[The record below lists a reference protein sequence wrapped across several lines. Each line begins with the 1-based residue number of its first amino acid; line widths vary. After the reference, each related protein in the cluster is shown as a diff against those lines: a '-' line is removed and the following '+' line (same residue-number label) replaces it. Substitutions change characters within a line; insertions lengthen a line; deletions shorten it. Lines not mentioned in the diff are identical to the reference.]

1 MANNIIPD
9 DLITT
14 INDFKKS
21 LNGQTI
27 SIHGKDYATVALRLA
42 VARRNLGAKLKIET
56 EIVSIDKDTVVC
68 KATVSV
74 AGNVIATG
82 LAEEKRSASRI
93 NQTSALENCE
103 TSAVGRALAF
113 AGFGGGYS
121 IASKEEVDNAKAAQ
135 TKSHVK
141 IKQLEE
147 LDKLSKDAEPFIGK
161 EQLLKY
167 KKQRQDGYFD
177 TLVRVN
183 ACKDYFQTQIKEGS
197 NDGKADK

>member
-1 MANNIIPD
+1 MKFKGKEYTEVKDRLDAFLSEYPEATIEPRLVSVNNVTDTPSGERCNEY
-9 DLITT
+9 LV
-14 INDFKKS
+14 
-21 LNGQTI
+21 Q
-27 SIHGKDYATVALRLA
+27 ATVYPM
-42 VARRNLGAKLKIET
+42 KE
-56 EIVSIDKDTVVC
+56 DKPDWYYVGH
-68 KATVSV
+68 A
-74 AGNVIATG
+74 AERDNTG
-82 LAEEKRSASRI
+82 FVNK
-93 NQTSALENCE
+93 TSALENCE